1 METILIFAGIITA
14 VTAGIV
20 QVIKKS
26 TRLDSKLMPLISLL
40 VGTLVGAA
48 TLFIPEL
55 NTELSTGGQILGG
68 LISGLAAS
76 GAFDLVTKTTDGIK
90 DTTL

>member
-1 METILIFAGIITA
+1 MEIILIFAGVITA

-26 TRLDSKLMPLISLL
+26 TSLDSKLMPLISLFI
-40 VGTLVGAA
+40 GTLVGAA

-76 GAFDLVTKTTDGIK
+76 GAFDLVTKTTDGMK